1 MCLPEKAKPQLNG
14 RGLLATMQN
23 HKLFDEDVAEHHL
36 HPQWGRKVLHMA
48 DFALYVATAAG
59 LCTIVRFGLDYGP
72 RLRVRFKGT
81 FLPIPV
87 DL

>member
-1 MCLPEKAKPQLNG
+1 
-14 RGLLATMQN
+14 
-23 HKLFDEDVAEHHL
+23 
-36 HPQWGRKVLHMA
+36 MA